1 MKNFFKII
9 FLVFIFS
16 LNSCSSKDD
25 IAKIFFFDVNQG
37 DSSFVTY
44 NNISILIDT
53 GEKIFTNDV
62 IKILKSKNIKNIDYL
77 ILTHD
82 HSDHSSGFF
91 EIYDNFKIKNL
102 ILPDTLRDETFN
114 EIENFLE
121 NSNITINYI
130 KNPSNLKISNNFNIK
145 FLSSFKNTPEEF
157 NDSSLV
163 FKLSINDFDVL
174 YTGDIEE
181 NGQLNVLNQ
190 DLKSEILKVPHH
202 GAYNNDKNNVEK
214 FLTKVTPLISI
225 ISVGPNSYGH
235 PNKNTLNILN
245 TLNSKILRTDEVGN
259 ILITCNF
266 ENDSLTIDTFF

>member
-1 MKNFFKII
+1 MKIVSKFI
-9 FLVFIFS
+9 FLILIFFLS
-16 LNSCSSKDD
+16 SCSHKKD
-25 IAKIFFFDVNQG
+25 ILEIFFFDVDQG

-44 NNISILIDT
+44 NDISILIDT
-53 GEKIFTNDV
+53 GEKFFTNDV

-91 EIYDNFKIKNL
+91 EIYDNFKIENL

-121 NSNITINYI
+121 NSNIKINYI

-235 PNKNTLNILN
+235 PSKNTLNILN

>member
-1 MKNFFKII
+1 MKIVSKFI
-9 FLVFIFS
+9 FLILIFFLS
-16 LNSCSSKDD
+16 SCSHKKD
-25 IAKIFFFDVNQG
+25 ILEIFFFDVNQG
-37 DSSFVTY
+37 DSSFITY
-44 NNISILIDT
+44 NNVSILIDT

-91 EIYDNFKIKNL
+91 EIYDNFKIENL

-121 NSNITINYI
+121 NSNVKINYI

-235 PNKNTLNILN
+235 PSKNTLNILN

>member
-9 FLVFIFS
+9 FLIFIFS

-235 PNKNTLNILN
+235 PSKNTLNILN

>member
-9 FLVFIFS
+9 FLIFIFS

-91 EIYDNFKIKNL
+91 EIYDNFKIENL
-102 ILPDTLRDETFN
+102 ILPDTLRDESFN

-121 NSNITINYI
+121 NSNVKINYI

-214 FLTKVTPLISI
+214 FLTKVNPLVSI
-225 ISVGPNSYGH
+225 ISVGSNSYGH
-235 PNKNTLNILN
+235 PSKNTLNILN

-266 ENDSLTIDTFF
+266 ENDSITIDTFF

>member
-9 FLVFIFS
+9 FLIFIFS

-91 EIYDNFKIKNL
+91 EIYDNFKIENL
-102 ILPDTLRDETFN
+102 ILPDTLRDESFN

-121 NSNITINYI
+121 NSNVKINYI

-214 FLTKVTPLISI
+214 FLTKVNPLVSI
-225 ISVGPNSYGH
+225 ISVGSNSYGH
-235 PNKNTLNILN
+235 PSKNTLNILN

>member
-9 FLVFIFS
+9 FLIFIFS

-174 YTGDIEE
+174 YRHVVCVDQHGEPAVTCHNCSSSGGRSPLFHMGSFFQYTA
-181 NGQLNVLNQ
+181 NGKEAQTQ
-190 DLKSEILKVPHH
+190 M
-202 GAYNNDKNNVEK
+202 
-214 FLTKVTPLISI
+214 
-225 ISVGPNSYGH
+225 
-235 PNKNTLNILN
+235 
-245 TLNSKILRTDEVGN
+245 
-259 ILITCNF
+259 
-266 ENDSLTIDTFF
+266 

>member
-1 MKNFFKII
+1 MRIFSRFI
-9 FLVFIFS
+9 FLILIFFLS
-16 LNSCSSKDD
+16 SCSHKKD
-25 IAKIFFFDVNQG
+25 ILEIFFFNVNQG
-37 DSSFVTY
+37 DSSFVAY
-44 NNISILIDT
+44 NDICILIDT
-53 GEKIFTNDV
+53 GEKIFTNNV

-91 EIYDNFKIKNL
+91 EIYDNFKIKHL
-102 ILPDTLRDETFN
+102 ILPDTLRNETFN
-114 EIENFLE
+114 QIENFLE
-121 NSNITINYI
+121 NSNVKISYI
-130 KNPSNLKISNNFNIK
+130 KNPSNLKITNNFNIK
-145 FLSSFKNTPEEF
+145 FLSSFKSTPKEF

-163 FKLSINDFDVL
+163 FKLSINDFDIL

-181 NGQLNVLNQ
+181 NGQLNILNQ
-190 DLKSEILKVPHH
+190 NLKSEILKVPHH

-214 FLTKVTPLISI
+214 FLTKVIPLISI

-266 ENDSLTIDTFF
+266 KNDSLTINTFF

>member
-1 MKNFFKII
+1 MKIVSKFI
-9 FLVFIFS
+9 FLILIFFLS
-16 LNSCSSKDD
+16 SCSHKKD
-25 IAKIFFFDVNQG
+25 ILEIFFFDVNQG

-44 NNISILIDT
+44 NNVSILIDT

-91 EIYDNFKIKNL
+91 EIYNNFKIENL

-121 NSNITINYI
+121 NSNVKINYI

-235 PNKNTLNILN
+235 PSKNTLNILN